1 MKTKLN
7 CVCSI
12 CKTDNI
18 LMRSGVMWNVR
29 EQRLEALSN
38 CVDAF
43 CTQCNDD
50 VDVEFIRLLDDSFSC
65 LLDEIDISIACLL
78 DNAMDEETQADVEH
92 IQEQFTIAVNKLRD
106 ADYNVYEK

>member
-18 LMRSGVMWNVR
+18 LMRSGVVWDIAK
-29 EQRLEALSN
+29 QKLEATCS
-38 CVDAF
+38 VDAF
-43 CTQCNDD
+43 CVKCNDD
-50 VDVEFIRLLDDSFSC
+50 VDVEFIRLLDGSFLS

-92 IQEQFTIAVNKLRD
+92 IQEQFTIAVNKIKD
-106 ADYNVYEK
+106 IGYSIYEE